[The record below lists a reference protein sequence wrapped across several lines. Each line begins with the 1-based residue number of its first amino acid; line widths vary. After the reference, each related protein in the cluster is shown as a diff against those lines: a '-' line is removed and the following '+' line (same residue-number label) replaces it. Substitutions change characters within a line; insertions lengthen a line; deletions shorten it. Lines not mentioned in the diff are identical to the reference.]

1 MIRVLDIIKTFDIF
15 GRPLNLN
22 FDKKW
27 NTYDTSIGGIL
38 TGFMVLFSLI
48 YTGLL
53 FNVMLTH
60 GQNTTST
67 LEDELNLNELGEI

>member
-1 MIRVLDIIKTFDIF
+1 MIRVLDIIKLLDIF

-27 NTYDTSIGGIL
+27 NTFNTSLGGIC
-38 TGFMVLFSLI
+38 TGFMVVFSII

-53 FNVMLTH
+53 FNIMINH
-60 GQNTTST
+60 S
-67 LEDELNLNELGEI
+67 